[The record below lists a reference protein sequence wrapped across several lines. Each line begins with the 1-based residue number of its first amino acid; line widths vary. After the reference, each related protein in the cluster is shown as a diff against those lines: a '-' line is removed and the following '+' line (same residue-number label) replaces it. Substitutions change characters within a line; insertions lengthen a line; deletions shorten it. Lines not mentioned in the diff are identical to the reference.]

1 MSKEINK
8 KNNLYILCSLNGI
21 EREDYIEYSENM
33 LKIFTHNY
41 YKEYIDHAKIELE
54 RLKNKEFD
62 SINELI
68 SPKSIFYDLEN
79 YHKDKLYKKYLKD
92 LILNKIPK
100 LSKNKALKEIDNT
113 LNIMKVIFYN
123 RSKTENILIEI
134 PKDIVFK
141 ELNVFYKN
149 NGFYDY
155 YDKSKKVSKDNFL
168 DDKRISRS
176 ILYMINRH
184 YIYNDDSNIGINAFF
199 ISDDLNEISSKY
211 NSVNYNITRNG
222 CGSVHNSYFYTYR
235 TIEDCFSKINSK
247 RFLFKKLFNTKN
259 ELKTYFIDNLLEQLK
274 NLLDESSEYV
284 DGYNPNIF
292 KLEPEI
298 KYDNVYDY
306 IDKVLTNKIKEHS

>member
-8 KNNLYILCSLNGI
+8 KDNLYILCSLKGI
-21 EREDYIEYSENM
+21 ERDDYIEYSENM
-33 LKIFTHNY
+33 LKIFTHDY

-62 SINELI
+62 SINELR
-68 SPKSIFYDLEN
+68 SPKSIFYYLEN

-100 LSKNKALKEIDNT
+100 LSKNKALKEIDNA

-134 PKDIVFK
+134 PKDIVF
-141 ELNVFYKN
+141 EEIDVFYKN
-149 NGFYDY
+149 RGFYDY
-155 YDKSKKVSKDNFL
+155 YKSKKASKDNLL
-168 DDKRISRS
+168 DDKRISIP
-176 ILYMINRH
+176 ILNMISRN
-184 YIYNDDSNIGINAFF
+184 YFYNDESNVSLYAFF
-199 ISDDLNEISSKY
+199 ISDDITEISSKY

-235 TIEDCFSKINSK
+235 TIENCFSEINSK
-247 RFLFKKLFNTKN
+247 RFFFKKLFNTNN

-284 DGYNPNIF
+284 EGYNPNIF

-306 IDKVLTNKIKEHS
+306 IDEVLTNKIKKHS